1 MDGNSLQKGNCQ
13 LENLPDSLDQWPP
26 LDELLRRGKLLRKAT
41 SWGNTDTYVL
51 RTNNG
56 TEYLLKTFA
65 RQPKLIRIFLGGISI
80 KNEYNTLK
88 FLESNG
94 FQHAPRAYKLLPKG
108 SILMEFISDGA
119 QLGKSEKYL
128 SDDYP
133 SVEFFHALIAA
144 MRDLHE
150 MGVSHG
156 DFRRANILRKT
167 GEVPILIDWA
177 TAIVKYRDRKR
188 FFWRWPLYQMMVKS
202 DQYSLASITESYYP
216 ELINSQLQGFLTNL
230 PWYLRLGRFLRQKFY
245 RHFIKELAGK
255 KKQSDNSIK
264 R

>member
-1 MDGNSLQKGNCQ
+1 MGDESRQNSELQI
-13 LENLPDSLDQWPP
+13 EFLPDSLDQWPP

-41 SWGNTDTYVL
+41 SWGNCDTYVL
-51 RTNNG
+51 QSNNG

-65 RQPKLIRIFLGGISI
+65 RQPWLIRIFLGWISI

-88 FLESNG
+88 FLQSKG
-94 FQHAPRAYKLLPKG
+94 FGYSPRAYKLLPKG
-108 SILMEFISDGA
+108 SILMEFISDAA
-119 QLGKSEKYL
+119 QLEKKER
-128 SDDYP
+128 YP
-133 SVEFFHALIAA
+133 PGEHPSAEFFRTLIAT

-150 MGVSHG
+150 MGVCHG
-156 DFRRANILRKT
+156 DFRRANILRKD

-177 TAIVKYRDRKR
+177 TAMIKCQGKR
-188 FFWRWPLYQMMVKS
+188 RFITRPIFRMLVKS

-216 ELINSQLQGFLTNL
+216 ELLDSQLQRFLVDL
-230 PWYLRLGRFLRQKFY
+230 PWYLRLGRFIRQKFY

-255 KKQSDNSIK
+255 KKQSTNSAE